1 MSLFTK
7 SFVIDLGTST
17 TQVYKRGEGV
27 VLDEPSVVAV
37 DRLGGK
43 ILAVGNSAKA
53 MAEKTPDSVII
64 INPLTYGVV
73 SDYDMTRS
81 MLKVFFQK
89 CPPGLTKPRVTVIA
103 SSAASDVE
111 KRAVKEAFMGAG
123 AKSVAFV
130 NKSIASALVAGI
142 SPDEGRGCMVID
154 IGGGTTELA
163 FISFGRVISSKS
175 IKFGGN
181 AFDEAIK
188 DYVRKN
194 HGVVIGSRV
203 AEQIKIS
210 LKDISDGEKI
220 VNGRDVKTGLPKGV
234 ILCGGQ
240 IKDSMRGVLL
250 QIADAASVMLEQ
262 APVDLVSDIK
272 ERGIFLT
279 GGGARLWGICE
290 FLSDVLNIPVQLSQN
305 ENIAECYESIIGVS
319 GGEAL

>member
-27 VLDEPSVVAV
+27 VLDEPSIVAV

-64 INPLTYGVV
+64 INPLLCGVV
-73 SDYDMTRS
+73 SDYEMTRS
-81 MLKVFFQK
+81 MLKNFFMK
-89 CPPGLTKPRVTVIA
+89 CPQGLTKPHVTVIA

-123 AKSVAFV
+123 AKSVVFV
-130 NKSIASALVAGI
+130 NKAIVSALASGI
-142 SPDEGRGCMVID
+142 SPHDGKGCMVID

-175 IKFGGN
+175 MKLGGN
-181 AFDEAIK
+181 HFDEAIK

-194 HGVVIGSRV
+194 QGVVIGNRV

-210 LKDISDGEKI
+210 LKDINDSESI

-234 ILCGGQ
+234 VLCGGQ
-240 IKDSMRGVLL
+240 IKDSMRSVLL

-262 APVDLVSDIK
+262 APLDLVSDVK
-272 ERGIFLT
+272 DRGIFLT
-279 GGGARLWGICE
+279 GGGAKLWGICD
-290 FLSDVLNIPVQLSQN
+290 S
-305 ENIAECYESIIGVS
+305 
-319 GGEAL
+319 